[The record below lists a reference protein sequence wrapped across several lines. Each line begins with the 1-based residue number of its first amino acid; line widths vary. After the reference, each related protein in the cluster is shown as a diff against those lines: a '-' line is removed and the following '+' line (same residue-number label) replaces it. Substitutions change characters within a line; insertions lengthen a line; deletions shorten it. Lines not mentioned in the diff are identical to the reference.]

1 MRIIALVTQKGGTG
15 KSTLAVNLAVAAEGD
30 GERVV
35 VVDLDPQR
43 TAVQWFE
50 NRAAETPV
58 VVDHNAVGGLESAL
72 PRLAEAGFTLVII
85 DTPGSDSH
93 ATRGAMRA
101 ADLCL
106 VPVRPSEAD
115 LKATEPTIRALTAL
129 ARPFALV
136 INQAPTS
143 RQVRLTGA
151 VNMRLRAF
159 GDVAPTAL
167 AARIDHQYAYALG
180 LGAMEFAGKGKAA
193 TEVAEL
199 WSWCKKK
206 MGGHAH
212 GHETKRRA

>member
-1 MRIIALVTQKGGTG
+1 MQDTRSSHRSLFAADLLAPALRDAFKRL
-15 KSTLAVNLAVAAEGD
+15 SPLAQLRNPVMF
-30 GERVV
+30 VV
-35 VVDLDPQR
+35 
-43 TAVQWFE
+43 W
-50 NRAAETPV
+50 
-58 VVDHNAVGGLESAL
+58 VGSAL
-72 PRLAEAGFTLVII
+72 TTVLGISQLGGHGPAGFTLAII

-129 ARPFALV
+129 TRPFALV

-180 LGAMEFAGKGKAA
+180 LGAMEFASKGKAA

-212 GHETKRRA
+212 GHQTKRRA